1 MEFEVQDMTCGRCAA
16 RVAKALKEVDA
27 SAYLVL
33 DVSQKRVSV
42 ASVAAPEVLLHA
54 MSEAGY
60 TPALAA

>member
-1 MEFEVQDMTCGRCAA
+1 MEFEVRDMRCGRCAV
-16 RVAKALKEVDA
+16 RVAKALKDVDA

-54 MSEAGY
+54 ISEAGY
-60 TPALAA
+60 TPIFAA